1 MHVSA
6 CNAPPL
12 LCGLYVLHTKTLGP
26 RALQHSIR
34 ASEESQHPTQGTSHT
49 KEPNPAP
56 GEPQNIGP
64 GAWCLRGWGHL
75 LLPQIP

>member
-34 ASEESQHPTQGTSHT
+34 ASESHSIPPKAPVTLKNPIQPQESHKTLVLGLGVS
-49 KEPNPAP
+49 
-56 GEPQNIGP
+56 
-64 GAWCLRGWGHL
+64 GWGHL
-75 LLPQIP
+75 LFPQIP